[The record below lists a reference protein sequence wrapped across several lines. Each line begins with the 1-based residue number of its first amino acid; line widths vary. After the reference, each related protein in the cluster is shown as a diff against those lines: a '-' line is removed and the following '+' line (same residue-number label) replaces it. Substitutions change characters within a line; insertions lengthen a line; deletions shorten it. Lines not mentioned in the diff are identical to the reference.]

1 MDINQEIISIII
13 IAVAAAIALWLVYK
27 RFFRDDSP
35 CDSCAHKTGCD
46 SCSVMEL
53 KKDTDPKRLKELQE
67 QVKNRK

>member
-1 MDINQEIISIII
+1 MDISQEIITTIII
-13 IAVAAAIALWLVYK
+13 ILAAAIALWLVYK

-53 KKDTDPKRLKELQE
+53 KKDIDPKRLKELQE
-67 QVKNRK
+67 QVKNKK